1 MAGPR
6 GLPRSAWYGGALL
19 CGALPVLAFPAPNW
33 SWLAWFGLVPGLL
46 LMRSASSAWRGALT
60 GWWFGAGYLL
70 AALYWL
76 IPNLGPGLLPIVAI
90 LGVLWGGAGA
100 ACQVLLR
107 APLRLRRSA
116 AAMVVVPAC
125 WVTSEWLR
133 SWQGFGGPWAVFG
146 ATQWQHPVVLSLAG
160 VGGVWLVTAVLV
172 LANTGLAVAVLGAA
186 ERCWAAGLAGLGGV
200 ALAVVAGPLAFA
212 LLVAPGVART
222 LTIALVQPG
231 ITTPAA
237 RDTASQRLTE
247 GLGRSQDRP
256 GLIAWGESSIAS
268 DLRADPALLGRL
280 ERLSAAKGAKLL
292 VNQDTIVPGQGKSK
306 VAVLVGP
313 GGIAGTYTK
322 TRLVPFGEYI
332 PFRSQL
338 GWLTR
343 ISRAAPQNMIPGS
356 GAKVLTASVPG
367 GPLRLGVLICF
378 ESAFPDMVRADVQR
392 GAQLIVYQTADSTFQ
407 ASWQLAQHASL
418 AAVRAAETGRPAV
431 QAALTGDSAA
441 FDAQGR
447 LLAWASGGFRGVLT
461 VRLELPPTMYRTP
474 FDRYGPYIPWICVI
488 IVGITGLLAAGQ
500 AGRRGRG
507 RRATGSSRPAAAD
520 TVKAQPPASTGRLSS
535 RGSRKSGPGAG
546 RQ

>member
-6 GLPRSAWYGGALL
+6 GLPRTAWYGGALL
-19 CGALPVLAFPAPNW
+19 CGALPVLAFPAPSW

-46 LMRSASSAWRGALT
+46 LMRSASSAGRGALT

-90 LGVLWGGAGA
+90 LGVLWGAAGA

-107 APLRLRRSA
+107 APLRLWRVA
-116 AAMVVVPAC
+116 ATMVVVPAC

-231 ITTPAA
+231 ITRPAA

-268 DLRADPALLGRL
+268 DLRADPALLGQL
-280 ERLSAAKGAKLL
+280 ERLSAAKGAQLL

-343 ISRAAPQNMIPGS
+343 AAPQNMTPGS

>member
-19 CGALPVLAFPAPNW
+19 CGALPILAFPAPNW

-46 LMRSASSAWRGALT
+46 LMRSASSAGRGALT

-76 IPNLGPGLLPIVAI
+76 IPNLGPGLLPIVTI
-90 LGVLWGGAGA
+90 LGLLWAGAGA

-107 APLRLRRSA
+107 APLRAGRAA

-125 WVTSEWLR
+125 WVVSEWLR
-133 SWQGFGGPWAVFG
+133 SWQGFGGPWAVLG
-146 ATQWQHPVVLSLAG
+146 ASQWQHPVVLSLAA
-160 VGGVWLVTAVLV
+160 VGGVWLVTAALV
-172 LANTGLAVAVLGAA
+172 LANTGLAVAVLGVA
-186 ERCWAAGLAGLGGV
+186 ERRWAAGLAGLGGTAV
-200 ALAVVAGPLAFA
+200 ALVAGPVAFA
-212 LLVAPGVART
+212 LLTAPGVARE
-222 LTIALVQPG
+222 LTVALVQPG
-231 ITTPAA
+231 ITSPAV
-237 RDTASQRLTE
+237 RDTASQRLSV
-247 GLGRSQDRP
+247 GLGRYHP

-268 DLRADPALLGRL
+268 DLRTDPVLLGQL
-280 ERLSAAKGAKLL
+280 ERLSAADGAQLL
-292 VNQDTIVPGQGKSK
+292 VNQDTIIPGNGKSK

-343 ISRAAPQNMIPGS
+343 VSRAAPQNMIPGS

-367 GPLRLGVLICF
+367 GPLRFGVLICF
-378 ESAFPDMVRADVQR
+378 ESAFPDMARADVQL
-392 GAQLIVYQTADSTFQ
+392 GAQLIVYQTSDSTFQ

-418 AAVRAAETGRPAV
+418 VAVRAAETGRPAV
-431 QAALTGDSAA
+431 QAALTGDSVA

-447 LLAWASGGFRGVLT
+447 LLAWASGDFRGVRL
-461 VRLELPPTMYRTP
+461 VRFSLPPAGYRTP
-474 FDRYGPYIPWICVI
+474 FDRYGPYTSWICVI
-488 IVGITGLLAAGQ
+488 IVVVAGLLAAGR
-500 AGRRGRG
+500 AGRRNRAAGRG
-507 RRATGSSRPAAAD
+507 FTRIRGRGYCGSAT
-520 TVKAQPPASTGRLSS
+520 
-535 RGSRKSGPGAG
+535 SGVD
-546 RQ
+546 RTSVQ

>member
-1 MAGPR
+1 
-6 GLPRSAWYGGALL
+6 
-19 CGALPVLAFPAPNW
+19 
-33 SWLAWFGLVPGLL
+33 
-46 LMRSASSAWRGALT
+46 MRSASSAWRGALT

-76 IPNLGPGLLPIVAI
+76 IPNLGPGLLPIVVI

-107 APLRLRRSA
+107 APLRFWRAA

-146 ATQWQHPVVLSLAG
+146 ATQWQHPVALSLAA

-172 LANTGLAVAVLGAA
+172 LANTGLAVAVLSVA
-186 ERCWAAGLAGLGGV
+186 ERRWTAGLAGLGGV

-212 LLVAPGVART
+212 LLAAPGVART

-231 ITTPAA
+231 ITGPAA
-237 RDTASQRLTE
+237 RDTASQRLTT
-247 GLGRSQDRP
+247 GLGRSRDRP

-268 DLRADPALLGRL
+268 DLRADPALLGQL
-280 ERLSAAKGAKLL
+280 ERLSAASGAQLL
-292 VNQDTIVPGQGKSK
+292 VNQDTIVPGRGKSK

-378 ESAFPDMVRADVQR
+378 ESAFPDMARADVQR

-441 FDAQGR
+441 FDARGR

-461 VRLELPPTMYRTP
+461 IRLELPPAGYRTP
-474 FDRYGPYIPWICVI
+474 FDRYGPYVPWICVI
-488 IVGITGLLAAGQ
+488 IVAMTGLLAAGQ
-500 AGRRGRG
+500 AGRRSRG
-507 RRATGSSRPAAAD
+507 RRAAGSSRPAAAD

-535 RGSRKSGPGAG
+535 RGSRKSGSGAG

>member
-1 MAGPR
+1 
-6 GLPRSAWYGGALL
+6 
-19 CGALPVLAFPAPNW
+19 
-33 SWLAWFGLVPGLL
+33 
-46 LMRSASSAWRGALT
+46 
-60 GWWFGAGYLL
+60 
-70 AALYWL
+70 
-76 IPNLGPGLLPIVAI
+76 
-90 LGVLWGGAGA
+90 
-100 ACQVLLR
+100 
-107 APLRLRRSA
+107 
-116 AAMVVVPAC
+116 MVVVPAC

-146 ATQWQHPVVLSLAG
+146 ATQWQHPVVLSLAA

-231 ITTPAA
+231 ITRPAA

-268 DLRADPALLGRL
+268 DLRADPALLGQL
-280 ERLSAAKGAKLL
+280 ERLSAAKGAQLL

-356 GAKVLTASVPG
+356 GAKVLTASVPS

-378 ESAFPDMVRADVQR
+378 ESAFPDMARANVQR

-447 LLAWASGGFRGVLT
+447 LLAWAPGGFRGAMIFYQRGDIYV
-461 VRLELPPTMYRTP
+461 PP
-474 FDRYGPYIPWICVI
+474 D
-488 IVGITGLLAAGQ
+488 
-500 AGRRGRG
+500 
-507 RRATGSSRPAAAD
+507 TGSGNLWILDKNGNSGYHTVWSEAAWDNSLAKL
-520 TVKAQPPASTGRLSS
+520 TSKTLKFISYVVQ
-535 RGSRKSGPGAG
+535 
-546 RQ
+546 

>member
-6 GLPRSAWYGGALL
+6 GLPWSAWYGGALL

-46 LMRSASSAWRGALT
+46 LMRSASTAGRGALT

-107 APLRLRRSA
+107 APLRLGRVA
-116 AAMVVVPAC
+116 AALAVVPAC
-125 WVTSEWLR
+125 WVVSEWLR

-146 ATQWQHPVVLSLAG
+146 ATQWQHPVVLSLAA

-172 LANTGLAVAVLGAA
+172 LANTGLAVAVLGVA
-186 ERCWAAGLAGLGGV
+186 ERRWAAGLAGLGGAAV
-200 ALAVVAGPLAFA
+200 AVVAGPVAVA
-212 LLVAPGVART
+212 LLAAPGVARE
-222 LTIALVQPG
+222 LTVALVQPG
-231 ITTPAA
+231 ITGPAV
-237 RDTASQRLTE
+237 RDTASERLTE
-247 GLGRSQDRP
+247 GLVRGQGPDRP
-256 GLIAWGESSIAS
+256 GLIVWGESSIAS
-268 DLRADPALLGRL
+268 DLRTDPVLLRRL
-280 ERLSAAKGAKLL
+280 RQLSTAAGAPLL
-292 VNQDTIVPGQGKSK
+292 VNQDTIIPGEGKSK
-306 VAVLVGP
+306 VAVLVEP

-367 GPLRLGVLICF
+367 GPLRFGVLICF
-378 ESAFPDMVRADVQR
+378 ESAFPDMARANVQQ
-392 GAQLIVYQTADSTFQ
+392 GAQLIVYQTSDSTFQ

-418 AAVRAAETGRPAV
+418 VAVRAAETGRPAV
-431 QAALTGDSAA
+431 QAALTGTSAA
-441 FDAQGR
+441 FDARGR
-447 LLAWASGGFRGVLT
+447 LLAWAPGGFRGV
-461 VRLELPPTMYRTP
+461 RLVKLSLPPAGYRTP

-488 IVGITGLLAAGQ
+488 TVVVTGLLAAVR
-500 AGRRGRG
+500 AGRRNRAAGRG
-507 RRATGSSRPAAAD
+507 FTRIR
-520 TVKAQPPASTGRLSS
+520 GR
-535 RGSRKSGPGAG
+535 GYCGNTTSGVD
-546 RQ
+546 RTSVQ